1 MNTWKGGVHGATM
14 RALREKAGVS
24 QERLAARA
32 GLAVQTINRIENGKV
47 KISHPLTIK
56 AIADAL
62 DVDASIII
70 RK

>member
-1 MNTWKGGVHGATM
+1 MNVSGGVHGPTV

-32 GLAVQTINRIENGKV
+32 GLAMQTISRIETGKV
-47 KISHPLTIK
+47 KVSHPLTIK
-56 AIADAL
+56 AIAEAL
-62 DVDASIII
+62 DVHESIIV

>member
-1 MNTWKGGVHGATM
+1 MGTWTGGVHGATM

-32 GLAVQTINRIENGKV
+32 KLAVQTINRIENGKV

>member
-1 MNTWKGGVHGATM
+1 MNVSGGVHGPTV
-14 RALREKAGVS
+14 RALREKLGVS

-32 GLAVQTINRIENGKV
+32 GLAMQTISRIETGKV
-47 KISHPLTIK
+47 RVSHPLTIK

-62 DVDASIII
+62 DVNPYIIV

>member
-1 MNTWKGGVHGATM
+1 MGGMAEVHGPTV

-32 GLAVQTINRIENGKV
+32 GLTMQTISRIERGKV

-62 DVDASIII
+62 DIDVSILI
-70 RK
+70 RGR